1 MFNDEDIIRFAGAF
15 MVFIGGMQF
24 YSFLSTGVKPQTTNK
39 PHVTITVPVKAQ
51 KILEGLAERGVD
63 EVGITIDLDEKL

>member
-1 MFNDEDIIRFAGAF
+1 MINEENVIKMLSALLLFSSGALF
-15 MVFIGGMQF
+15 GKEYWKTQQIKQ
-24 YSFLSTGVKPQTTNK
+24 